1 MSRDETGSAPDGF
14 VRVREGALRALV
26 RREHLEAL
34 RRLAAP
40 SRDGRLL
47 PGGRESHPLVP
58 LEDGGWAVAR
68 AYRRGGA
75 MRRLN
80 RARYFLGHRAF
91 EELRAT
97 EAARDAGVRVP
108 EVIAAVERRRVPGY
122 EALLATRWIEGAE
135 ELAGWLAAR
144 GRGPEREAVLRA
156 AGSQVAR
163 LHDAGIGH
171 PDLNLR
177 NVLVAEDGVL
187 LLDLDRA
194 RRYPRAVP
202 PGRRGRDL
210 RRLLRSARK
219 LGVELDAADL
229 AALAGGYGRDWPLG

>member
-1 MSRDETGSAPDGF
+1 MIREEPGSVPEGF

-26 RREHLEAL
+26 RREQLGAL
-34 RRLAAP
+34 QRLAAP
-40 SRDGRLL
+40 SRGGRLL
-47 PGGRESHPLVP
+47 PGGRESHPLVA
-58 LEDGGWAVAR
+58 LEGGGWAVAR

-91 EELRAT
+91 AELRAT
-97 EAARDAGVRVP
+97 EAARAAGVRVP
-108 EVIAAVERRRVPGY
+108 EVVAAGERRRVPGY
-122 EALLATRWIEGAE
+122 EALLATRGIEGAE

-144 GRGPEREAVLRA
+144 GRGPERERVLRA
-156 AGSQVAR
+156 AGEQVAR

-177 NVLVAEDGVL
+177 NVLVAGVGVY

-202 PGRRGRDL
+202 PGRRARDL
-210 RRLLRSARK
+210 RRFLRSARK
-219 LGVELDAADL
+219 LRVGLEAADV